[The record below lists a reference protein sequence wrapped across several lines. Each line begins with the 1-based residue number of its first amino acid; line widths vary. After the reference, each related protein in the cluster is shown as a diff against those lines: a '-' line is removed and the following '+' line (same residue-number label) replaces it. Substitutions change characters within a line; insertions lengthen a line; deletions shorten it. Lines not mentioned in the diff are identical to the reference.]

1 MNKTEALP
9 EFLRQRFTGNWL
21 LSDPPQQQKDW
32 LCHAAADEIERLR
45 AENEKL
51 RAELHNANEALT
63 VAYLHGYSTASE
75 QARATAIRETGN
87 E

>member
-1 MNKTEALP
+1 MSDIDYAHELAESHKALNEA
-9 EFLRQRFTGNWL
+9 GW
-21 LSDPPQQQKDW
+21 
-32 LCHAAADEIERLR
+32 EIDRLR